1 MTPNPCCLGSARSA
15 DEWNTAIRELWTDPR
30 VQLTREG
37 RAEYERL
44 LAGWAA
50 ALKAELIEAA

>member
-1 MTPNPCCLGSARSA
+1 VRSA
-15 DEWNTAIRELWTDPR
+15 DDWNAAIRELWTDPR

-50 ALKAELIEAA
+50 ALKTELIEAA